1 MKLQSLFFSKIEG
14 FLLIDL
20 RSSEYFIKNVK
31 YRSGKKRLASDLAST
46 AGPPLESPAKKSRV
60 VPAKR
65 LGEKK
70 NIKAVVAGGKGK
82 DASTVIGGKIPRN

>member
-1 MKLQSLFFSKIEG
+1 MKI
-14 FLLIDL
+14 
-20 RSSEYFIKNVK
+20 VK

-46 AGPPLESPAKKSRV
+46 AGPPLVSPAKKSRV

-70 NIKAVVAGGKGK
+70 NTKAVVAGGKGK
-82 DASTVIGGKIPRN
+82 DASTGIGGKIHKK